1 MMGPEDCAP
10 MTMVSFFEASR
21 GTWLNRRV
29 VHHLDCQDDEAAD
42 SNLIIEPFDKSD
54 PAVEKVCAALNVK
67 INDAAGG
74 ARFWWESNLMK
85 EARNDDYAAVV
96 VDAPHPENPR
106 QGFLLRD
113 VGYVEKKAVVST
125 YSFADDGVLT
135 IKTRYDT
142 NIGIERC
149 WFVNDQIRMRVSSVQ
164 FLNGV
169 AMTTYCTEFRC
180 PSEADITRLSSATR
194 TRADQTPSHSVELN
208 RV

>member
-1 MMGPEDCAP
+1 MNPPDP
-10 MTMVSFFEASR
+10 QPTTMADFFEASR

-42 SNLIIEPFDKSD
+42 SNLIIEPFDNND
-54 PAVEKVCAALNVK
+54 PVVEKVCQALNVK
-67 INDAAGG
+67 ISDAAGG
-74 ARFWWESNLMK
+74 ARFWWESNLM
-85 EARNDDYAAVV
+85 EESRNEDYAAVV
-96 VDAPHPENPR
+96 VDAPNPENPR
-106 QGFLLRD
+106 EGFLLRD

-125 YSFADDGVLT
+125 YTFAEDGLLT

-142 NIGIERC
+142 NVGIERC

-180 PSEADITRLSSATR
+180 PSKEDIAQISESAQAKAMADHGVI
-194 TRADQTPSHSVELN
+194 SHV
-208 RV
+208 

>member
-1 MMGPEDCAP
+1 MNPPDP
-10 MTMVSFFEASR
+10 QPTTMSDFFEASR

-42 SNLIIEPFDKSD
+42 SNLIIEPFDNND
-54 PAVEKVCAALNVK
+54 PVVEKVCQALNVK
-67 INDAAGG
+67 ISDAAGG
-74 ARFWWESNLMK
+74 ARFWWESNLM
-85 EARNDDYAAVV
+85 EESRNEDYAAVV
-96 VDAPHPENPR
+96 VDAPNPENPR
-106 QGFLLRD
+106 EGFLLRD

-125 YSFADDGVLT
+125 YTFAEDGLLT

-142 NIGIERC
+142 NVGIERC

-180 PSEADITRLSSATR
+180 PSKEDIAQISESAQAKAMT
-194 TRADQTPSHSVELN
+194 DQGVISHV
-208 RV
+208 